1 MEVSAQDII
10 DSVDL
15 NRSEVLLPIYESIV
29 NSIISLYKTER
40 DEKKIEVIIERQRDK
55 NRPLDLF
62 DKHPEPIKNVTI
74 IDNGEGFTE
83 SNFSSFK
90 KPFSKVNK
98 KYGCKGIGRFT
109 ILAMFERM
117 DVVSIYQENGQWYKR
132 AFSFDAEQEIYND
145 CKISL
150 EDGKHNAQT
159 KILLA
164 ECHNKQLLPYTAK
177 NAEEIAKGIMEHCFI
192 YYLSNNLPQINIQ
205 EVDSSGNVESIS
217 VESYFKLEAKDKEK
231 NIKIRDEEF
240 KLYVVKTEQVTTRK
254 YNYVSLCANSRKVGG
269 KRELAKYDSLYAYP
283 IVENGESKYLDI
295 YVVSSYLDKHV
306 NNQRTGFRIPESWDE
321 SGFYN
326 SQETEISMKEIMKSI
341 AEAVAE
347 LYEKY
352 AIETKKRN
360 IKEVKDYITNF
371 APQYRSFIYRN
382 DILEAM
388 PPNLSDE
395 KKDEYL
401 HKVAYQENRKIEEKI
416 DQFIQLKEID
426 DRQISDIVESIKS
439 RTAYNSDALA
449 DYVFRRKAILRL
461 FAKMLDKKENGEY
474 ELEKMIHNLIFPMGL
489 TNRELTYQ
497 YHNLWLLDDRF
508 STFRFIASDKSITSY
523 TQIKSGKEP
532 DLVLIN
538 KEENLVGNPISF
550 GNTDSGRIGTM
561 VIFEFKRPGDTAHQ
575 KNKHDYRWEF
585 SDLVKEYFETF
596 QFGDEKKKKNYR
608 GNRIE
613 ITCDTPKFRYVVMDE
628 MPKELV
634 EYNKLNGWRK
644 TPFNSYYKIIP
655 EQNLHIEAITFQDL
669 LLNAKERNN
678 PFFDHLFA
686 NNSNEY

>member
-29 NSIISLYKTER
+29 NSIISLCKTER
-40 DEKKIEVIIERQRDK
+40 EEKKIEVIIERQQDK
-55 NRPLDLF
+55 NKPLDLF
-62 DKHPEPIKNVTI
+62 DRHPEPIKNVTI

-83 SNFSSFK
+83 SNFLSFK

-132 AFSFDAEQEIYND
+132 AFSFDAKHEIYND
-145 CKISL
+145 CKIPL
-150 EDGKHNAQT
+150 ADGAHNAQT

-205 EVDSSGNVESIS
+205 EVDSSGNVVSIS
-217 VESYFKLEAKDKEK
+217 VGNYFKLEAKDKEK
-231 NIKIRDEEF
+231 NIKIRNEEF

-283 IVENGESKYLDI
+283 IAENGESKYLDI

-306 NNQRTGFRIPESWDE
+306 NNQRTGFRIPESWDG
-321 SGFYN
+321 SGFYDL
-326 SQETEISMKEIMKSI
+326 QETEISMEEIMKSI

-352 AIETKKRN
+352 AFETKKRN
-360 IKEVKDYITNF
+360 IKEVKEYITKF

-416 DQFIQLKEID
+416 DQFIQLKEIN
-426 DRQISDIVESIKS
+426 DRQISDIIESIKS

-523 TQIKSGKEP
+523 TQIKSAKEP
-532 DLVLIN
+532 DLVLID
-538 KEENLVGNPISF
+538 KEKDLVGNPISF
-550 GNTDSGRIGTM
+550 GNTDSGRIGTNTT
-561 VIFEFKRPGDTAHQ
+561 RGHC
-575 KNKHDYRWEF
+575 
-585 SDLVKEYFETF
+585 SS
-596 QFGDEKKKKNYR
+596 EK
-608 GNRIE
+608 
-613 ITCDTPKFRYVVMDE
+613 
-628 MPKELV
+628 
-634 EYNKLNGWRK
+634 
-644 TPFNSYYKIIP
+644 
-655 EQNLHIEAITFQDL
+655 
-669 LLNAKERNN
+669 
-678 PFFDHLFA
+678 
-686 NNSNEY
+686 